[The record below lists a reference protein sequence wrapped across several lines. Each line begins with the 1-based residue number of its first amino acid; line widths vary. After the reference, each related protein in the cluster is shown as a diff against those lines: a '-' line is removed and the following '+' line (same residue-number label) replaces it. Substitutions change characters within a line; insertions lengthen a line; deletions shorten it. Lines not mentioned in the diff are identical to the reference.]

1 MKRVPLRNIVVFLLL
16 TTAWL
21 VLAASTELVVAAV
34 GALII
39 LFTMIVFPSLHI
51 EFVSLSAVRRL
62 FRLSA
67 FLVYILPALA
77 LASIRLASLTVRPS
91 VAVCSRVLR
100 YNYQIGDRLGL
111 LLLSVTITLTPGTLV
126 LDVDPQRNA
135 LYIHNLDRQGVSV
148 EQTLKSISAIEQ
160 RLLGV
165 FP

>member
-1 MKRVPLRNIVVFLLL
+1 MRRVPLRHVIVFLLL
-16 TTAWL
+16 TAAWL

-34 GALII
+34 GALIV
-39 LFTMIVFPSLHI
+39 LFTMIIFPSLHI
-51 EFVSLSAVRRL
+51 EIVSLSAVRRL

-67 FLVYILPALA
+67 FLVYILPALL

-100 YNYQIGDRLGL
+100 YNYVIGDRLGL

-135 LYIHNLDRQGVSV
+135 LYIHNLDRQNVSV
-148 EQTLKSISAIEQ
+148 EQTLKSINAIER

>member
-1 MKRVPLRNIVVFLLL
+1 MKRVPLRNVVVFLLL
-16 TTAWL
+16 TAAWL

-34 GALII
+34 GALIV

-51 EFVSLSAVRRL
+51 EIISLSAVRRL

-67 FLVYILPALA
+67 FLVYILPALL

-111 LLLSVTITLTPGTLV
+111 LLLAVTITLTPGTLV

-148 EQTLKSISAIEQ
+148 EQTLKSISAIER